1 MTRQALNREIHNKK
15 SCLCV
20 GLDVSP
26 VSLELNKRII
36 DQTAPYAVAYK
47 PNTAF
52 YESAG
57 WEGWKCLEETVSYIR
72 SRYPDHFLIAD
83 AKRGDIGN
91 TAREYARTFF
101 ERMDF
106 DAVTLSPYLGY
117 DSVAPFLEYNNKWV
131 ILLVLTSNPSAGD
144 FQTSELSNGQ
154 PFFRKIIETANTWA
168 GNDRM
173 MYVTGATRGEMI
185 GKVREAAPDRFL
197 LIPGVGM
204 QGGSVEEVMKFA
216 KTDQGDVLINVS
228 RAIIQAP
235 EGPAAAARSFAG
247 IMLPFFS

>member
-1 MTRQALNREIHNKK
+1 MTRQTLNREIQNKK

-26 VSLELNKRII
+26 VSLEINKRII

-57 WEGWKCLEETVSYIR
+57 WEGWKCLEKTVSYIR

-106 DAVTLSPYLGY
+106 DAVTLSPYMGY
-117 DSVAPFLEYNNKWV
+117 DSVAPFLEFENKWI
-131 ILLVLTSNPSAGD
+131 ILLVLTSNPSATD
-144 FQTSELSNGQ
+144 FQTAEMKEGQ
-154 PFFRKIIETANTWA
+154 SLYRKIIETANTWA
-168 GNDRM
+168 GNDRL

-185 GKVREAAPDRFL
+185 KQVREAAPDRFL
-197 LIPGVGM
+197 LIPGVGT
-204 QGGSVEEVMKFA
+204 QGGNVEEVMRYA
-216 KTDQGDVLINVS
+216 KTQQGDILINVS
-228 RAIIQAP
+228 RAIVQSP
-235 EGPAAAARSFAG
+235 EGPGAAARSFAG
-247 IMLPFFS
+247 RMSPFFS